1 MAGDVPEL
9 DPAQALARQRDGAVL
24 VDVREDGERASGM
37 AEGALG
43 VARGALEA
51 EPDRWLPDPGREV
64 LLLCAS
70 GRRSLLAAQALQAA
84 GYRHVASVA
93 GGTERWRG
101 EGLPMS
107 AATADPEFLERYSR
121 HLLLPEVGLAGQ
133 QRLAAARIVLVGA
146 GGLGSPAALYPAAAG
161 VGHIRLV
168 DDDHVDRSNLQR
180 QVLHTDAGIGRPKV
194 ESGAAAMQALNPRIT
209 VEPVRARL
217 SADSVEDLL
226 RGHDL
231 VIDGSDNFATRY
243 LVNDACV
250 NLGLPMVYGA
260 VHRFEGQASVF
271 WAAHPGGRGCC
282 YRCLFPEPPPP
293 EFAPN
298 CAQAGVLG
306 VLPGIVGLI
315 QATEALKLLLGL
327 GEGLAG
333 RLLQFDALRMRFDE
347 VRLVRDP
354 DCPACGARPRL
365 KGYQDLPAGCSAG

>member
-1 MAGDVPEL
+1 MDIPEIT
-9 DPAQALARQRDGAVL
+9 PAQALERVRAGAVL
-24 VDVREDGERASGM
+24 VDVREDGERAGGM

-43 VARGALEA
+43 VARAALEA
-51 EPDRWLPDPGREV
+51 QPVQWLPDRDAEV
-64 LLLCAS
+64 LLLCAA
-70 GRRSLLAAQALQAA
+70 GRRSMLAAQALAA
-84 GYRHVASVA
+84 QGYSRLASVA
-93 GGTERWRG
+93 GGTSRWRE

-107 AATADPEFLERYSR
+107 APTEGPDFLERYSR
-121 HLLLPEVGLAGQ
+121 HLLLPEVGLEGQ
-133 QRLAAARIVLVGA
+133 RRLARARVLMVGA
-146 GGLGSPAALYPAAAG
+146 GGLGSPIALYLAAAG

-168 DDDHVDRSNLQR
+168 DDDVVDRSNLQR
-180 QVLHTDAGIGRPKV
+180 QVLHREAGIGRPKV
-194 ESGAAAMQALNPRIT
+194 ASGAEAMSALNPNVT

-217 SADSVEDLL
+217 SAANVEDLL

-271 WAAHPGGRGCC
+271 WPAQPGGGGCC

-298 CAQAGVLG
+298 CSEAGVIG
-306 VLPGIVGLI
+306 VLPGVVGLL
-315 QATEALKLLLGL
+315 QATEAVKLILGVGQSL
-327 GEGLAG
+327 SG

-347 VRLVRDP
+347 LRLVRDP
-354 DCPACGARPRL
+354 DCPACGERPRL
-365 KGYQDLPAGCSAG
+365 KGYEDLPAGCALG